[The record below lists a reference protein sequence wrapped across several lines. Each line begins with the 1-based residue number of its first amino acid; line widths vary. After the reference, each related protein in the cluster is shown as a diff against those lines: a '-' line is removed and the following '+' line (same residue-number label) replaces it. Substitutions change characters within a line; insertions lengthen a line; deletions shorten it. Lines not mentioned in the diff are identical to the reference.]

1 MESREGTGLPFGCSS
16 PAERCAKTWRRARQN
31 LAIWRRV
38 ATTVS
43 GHHERQRHPLRP
55 WGERE
60 RALRP
65 RCPPQR
71 GRRRVRGGEY
81 SERVG
86 GDEDGVDRDNAR
98 GARTW
103 CCQRQQRRDRA
114 VEGVARWRA
123 DGVGSRFSRLYS

>member
-1 MESREGTGLPFGCSS
+1 M
-16 PAERCAKTWRRARQN
+16 
-31 LAIWRRV
+31 
-38 ATTVS
+38 VS
-43 GHHERQRHPLRP
+43 GHHERQRHPLRS

-65 RCPPQR
+65 RCPPRR
-71 GRRRVRGGEY
+71 GRRGGY

-103 CCQRQQRRDRA
+103 CCQRQQRRDRV